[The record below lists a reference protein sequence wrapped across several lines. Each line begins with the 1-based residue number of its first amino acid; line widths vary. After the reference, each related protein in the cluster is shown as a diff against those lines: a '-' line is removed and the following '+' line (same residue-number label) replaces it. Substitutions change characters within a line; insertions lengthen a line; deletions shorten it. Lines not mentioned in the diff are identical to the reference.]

1 MARHRPA
8 LLVATL
14 AAATIATLGSA
25 TRARAEDKPAPA
37 AEAPLSDTYKRHMS
51 NGVKLFNDHNYAAA
65 VVEFEAAY
73 AERPRASPLLNI
85 ALCYKSLFNYPKAIA
100 ALELALSKHGD
111 TLDAPD
117 RQAAEQ
123 AVAEMKTLIG
133 YVVVSLDP
141 PGATLLVDGEPQPP
155 EALDKP
161 LPLGP
166 GRHRIGA
173 RAEGYASAE
182 QIVTVTSADKSKPVR
197 IALVAEKGWVVVK
210 TDDPEMII
218 AIDKQPMGQ
227 GEWTGLL
234 APGTHIVQMYRPDGP
249 EHTEQVL
256 VVAGKAIEVRP
267 NKGGVPIELPRTGLP
282 PPPPPPPSAK
292 PLPEPPTRG
301 AYAQATGGFFW
312 MLNEENAG
320 GTAGARIGYR
330 LSTRVGLELMF
341 DYANIKVESAVPTVK
356 VPLSSARFGGGFRL
370 MSAGRRVRFVAT
382 IGGGFAY
389 NWLAGG
395 KSPGGTAFANLDTG
409 LELDF
414 GGVLLGLAAQQT
426 LLLGG
431 ADTVDIELKDPR
443 VLFGGGARIGFGTW

>member
-1 MARHRPA
+1 LARHHPA

-14 AAATIATLGSA
+14 AAASIAILGGATSA
-25 TRARAEDKPAPA
+25 QAEDSPPRAADAP
-37 AEAPLSDTYKRHMS
+37 PSDTYKQHMA

-73 AERPRASPLLNI
+73 AERPRASPLLNV

-111 TLDAPD
+111 TMDAPD
-117 RQAAEQ
+117 RQAAEG

-133 YVVVSLDP
+133 YVVISVEP
-141 PGATLLVDGEPQPP
+141 PGATLIIDGEPQPP
-155 EALDKP
+155 EAAGKP

-173 RAEGYASAE
+173 RAEGYTSAE
-182 QIVTVTSADKSKPVR
+182 QTVTLTSADKNKPVR
-197 IALVAEKGWVVVK
+197 IALVAEQGWVVVK
-210 TDDPEMII
+210 TGDPEMTI
-218 AIDKQPMGQ
+218 AIDRQPMGQ
-227 GEWTGLL
+227 GEWTGPL

-267 NKGGVPIELPRTGLP
+267 NKGGVPIDLPRKGL

-292 PLPEPPTRG
+292 RLPDPPTRG
-301 AYAQATGGFFW
+301 TYAQATAGFFW
-312 MLNEENAG
+312 MLGEENTG
-320 GTAGARIGYR
+320 GTAGARLGYR
-330 LSTRVGLELMF
+330 LSTRVGLELMS
-341 DYANIKVESAVPTVK
+341 DYANIQVQSADPKDQVS
-356 VPLSSARFGGGFRL
+356 LSSARFGGGFRL
-370 MSAGRRVRFVAT
+370 MSSGRRVRFVAT

-389 NWLAGG
+389 NWLGDG

-409 LELDF
+409 IEFDF
-414 GGVLLGLAAQQT
+414 GGVLLGFAAQQT
-426 LLLGG
+426 LLFGG
-431 ADTVDIELKDPR
+431 ADTADIELKDPR
-443 VLFGGGARIGFGTW
+443 VLFGLGARIGFGTW